1 MNQIRNRTV
10 DQGAAGRC
18 GRFLKK
24 RSCVEGTFFESVH
37 CLPCRSPS
45 DRLQNEDSR
54 LNNGK
59 RSEGSGSPAVDT
71 DWGVKISKV
80 RKSKRGLPTKYL
92 NGQSPMIN
100 PGDDRLS
107 HAYPPFHASTGKR
120 GSAESRIPETL
131 RHFSPRTNRRVRKS
145 RTLRYLAQTPTMS
158 AL

>member
-1 MNQIRNRTV
+1 VFTRLMNQIRNRTV

-59 RSEGSGSPAVDT
+59 RSEGSGSPAVDHRLGSQ
-71 DWGVKISKV
+71 DFKGEKKQKGIAHQIS
-80 RKSKRGLPTKYL
+80 
-92 NGQSPMIN
+92 QW
-100 PGDDRLS
+100 
-107 HAYPPFHASTGKR
+107 A
-120 GSAESRIPETL
+120 IP
-131 RHFSPRTNRRVRKS
+131 
-145 RTLRYLAQTPTMS
+145 YD
-158 AL
+158 